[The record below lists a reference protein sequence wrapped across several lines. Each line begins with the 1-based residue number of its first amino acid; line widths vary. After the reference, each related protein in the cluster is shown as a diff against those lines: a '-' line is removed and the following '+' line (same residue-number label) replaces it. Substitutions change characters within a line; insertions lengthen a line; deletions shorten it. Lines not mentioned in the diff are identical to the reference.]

1 MGGAIGGYIT
11 RGSRNGLGFVMI
23 CEFYGAGRGL
33 TALQQFWQCL
43 HVFAIWQGRNLVH
56 APQAVLLSFTE
67 LCRISNGRR

>member
-11 RGSRNGLGFVMI
+11 RGSGNGLGLVMI

-33 TALQQFWQCL
+33 MALQQLWQCL

-56 APQAVLLSFTE
+56 APQALLLSFTE
-67 LCRISNGRR
+67 LRGFNYGQH